1 MSRFGLIE
9 QTDANSYVGAVYV
22 GLVYV
27 ESSTTETAGPRLSA
41 SSLIS
46 WLSCRRSV
54 GWHVSPFPLQLLGRP
69 SLALTSALA
78 QCWSHFSANTAL
90 RPSTLTSKQMT
101 ARTAIDMPITLAVS
115 PGRCAA
121 PHYFLSRRHTAPQ
134 PLSLQIAARR
144 LSSLR
149 RPPATLL
156 SAARLHQPPLLA
168 RPTSNTRCHDD
179 ESADPSPQVC

>member
-1 MSRFGLIE
+1 MWIRNAQLLLHW
-9 QTDANSYVGAVYV
+9 QHCRVAV
-22 GLVYV
+22 
-27 ESSTTETAGPRLSA
+27 AGPRLSA

-90 RPSTLTSKQMT
+90 RPSTLASKQMT

-156 SAARLHQPPLLA
+156 SAARLHQPPPLA
-168 RPTSNTRCHDD
+168 RPASDTRCHDD